1 MKIEYL
7 NEFQKDLKALVK
19 KYPSLPSDLLIME
32 KILEIEPFAEAPFSF
47 VIPNLGLSTCIIKI
61 KKMAC
66 RSLKGRGINS
76 GFRLIYAHFE
86 KEKRIVFIELYH
98 KNNQAQENRK
108 RILKYFK

>member
-7 NEFQKDLKALVK
+7 NEFQKDLKSLVK
-19 KYPSLPSDLLIME
+19 KYPSLPTDLLIIE
-32 KILEIEPFAEAPFSF
+32 KILEEEPFADTPFSF

-66 RSLKGRGINS
+66 KSLKGKGVNS

-86 KEKRIVFIELYH
+86 EEKRIVFIELYH
-98 KNNQAQENRK
+98 KNNQSQENRK
-108 RILKYFK
+108 RILKCFT

>member
-7 NEFQKDLKALVK
+7 NEFQRDLKVLVK
-19 KYPSLPSDLLIME
+19 KYPSLPSDLLIIE

-66 RSLKGRGINS
+66 RSLKGRGVNS

-98 KNNQAQENRK
+98 KNNQGQENRK
-108 RILKYFK
+108 RIQKYFK